1 MRETVLITGASS
13 GIGKTFAFEYA
24 GQGKNLILTARS
36 KDKLDKIKKE
46 IEKKFSVDVKVL
58 IKDLAKENSA
68 AELYR
73 ELKQNDLHVDIL
85 VNNAGFGTSGEF
97 HKKEFA
103 GQHDQIILNCLS
115 LADLTYFIIKDMAEK
130 NSGNIINIASTA
142 AFQPVPYMAV
152 YGATKAF
159 VLSFSEALHQEYK
172 NYGIKVTAVCPG
184 ATETSFFDTAGP
196 VGMGMHR
203 KAEEV
208 VKTAVKAA
216 GKKKLY
222 VVDGVKNY
230 GVTLLSRFLTR
241 KKTAEISGKILKKS
255 LNIQ

>member
-130 NSGNIINIASTA
+130 KVDDIIAKLTDS
-142 AFQPVPYMAV
+142 Q
-152 YGATKAF
+152 
-159 VLSFSEALHQEYK
+159 
-172 NYGIKVTAVCPG
+172 
-184 ATETSFFDTAGP
+184 
-196 VGMGMHR
+196 GM
-203 KAEEV
+203 
-208 VKTAVKAA
+208 
-216 GKKKLY
+216 L
-222 VVDGVKNY
+222 
-230 GVTLLSRFLTR
+230 F
-241 KKTAEISGKILKKS
+241 
-255 LNIQ
+255 